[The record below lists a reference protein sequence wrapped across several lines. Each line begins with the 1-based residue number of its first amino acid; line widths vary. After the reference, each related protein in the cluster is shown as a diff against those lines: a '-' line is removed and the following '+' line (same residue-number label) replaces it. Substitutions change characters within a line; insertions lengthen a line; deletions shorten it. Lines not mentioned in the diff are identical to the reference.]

1 MQSGLRGLGRA
12 RLWKP
17 GQSTCSL
24 LLNLVSA
31 TENKQNNLCQPR
43 VKISDSYFKTVTFG
57 KNDLKVDLKRIYFQI
72 LSHTSV
78 LCIVNISH
86 LIWDLKVKFVSLK
99 LHLKFSRFHFCG
111 SDVPFFQD
119 DHKMCD
125 IFKER
130 IVMSCLVRDIL

>member
-12 RLWKP
+12 RLWKS

-78 LCIVNISH
+78 LCIVNIYH
-86 LIWDLKVKFVSLK
+86 I
-99 LHLKFSRFHFCG
+99 
-111 SDVPFFQD
+111 
-119 DHKMCD
+119 
-125 IFKER
+125 
-130 IVMSCLVRDIL
+130 